1 MLRFWTIKSVPED
14 LEVYKMKARVIVGA
28 LLAIGLVLVFYVLP
42 PVVLPIL
49 MMAVCLQATKELM
62 QAAQVGGQKRML
74 GVCMVFAALVPLY
87 FYLNI
92 PEVYGQLAMFALVFY
107 LFVEVLHD
115 HDHVKFVHVAIG
127 LFAAALLPYML
138 TSLVRIF
145 FMDQGK
151 FLVLMP
157 FLAAWGSD
165 TCALFAGML
174 FGKHKLAPVI
184 SPKKTIE
191 GAAGGVVGS
200 TVLMVIYATA
210 MNHFFGVEMS
220 MVSAVLIGIFGSI
233 LGQIGDL
240 SFSIIKRNYGIKDY
254 SHLLPGHG
262 GILDRFDSVIFVAPV
277 VEVLVR
283 LFG

>member
-1 MLRFWTIKSVPED
+1 
-14 LEVYKMKARVIVGA
+14 MKARVIVGA

-74 GVCMVFAALVPLY
+74 GVCMVFSALVPLY

-92 PEVYGQLAMFALVFY
+92 PEVYGQLAMFVLVFY
-107 LFVEVLHD
+107 LFAEVLHD

-200 TVLMVIYATA
+200 TVLMVIYAAA

-220 MVSAVLIGIFGSI
+220 MISAVLIGIFGSI